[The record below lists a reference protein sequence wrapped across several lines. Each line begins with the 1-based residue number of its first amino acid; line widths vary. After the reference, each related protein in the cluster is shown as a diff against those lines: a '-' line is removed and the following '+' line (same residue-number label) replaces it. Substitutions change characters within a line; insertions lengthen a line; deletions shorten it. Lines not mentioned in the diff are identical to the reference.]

1 MSDDVFGAHR
11 RLLFTVAYEMLG
23 SAADAEDVLQE
34 SWLKWS
40 RVVRSE
46 VRDPRAY
53 LVRIVTRA
61 SLDRLRVLARR
72 REDYVG
78 PWLPEP
84 LLTAPDVPGDVE
96 LADSLSTAMLL
107 VLETLSPTE
116 RAVFL
121 LRDVF
126 ELEYDELAQAVGK
139 TEAAVRQITSRA
151 RAHVAARRPRGAAS
165 QQETR
170 RALEAFMAALETGE
184 LQPLVDIL
192 APDVVALG
200 DGGGFKRALP
210 RPVMGAD
217 KVGRLMGLGMKTSR
231 ALGMTAELVTVNGWP
246 ALVLRLA
253 GEIDSVLSVR
263 VDDGLVSGIY
273 TVRNPQKLSRMVHT
287 APVAR

>member
-1 MSDDVFGAHR
+1 MSNEPFVAHR
-11 RLLFTVAYEMLG
+11 GLLFTVAYEMLG

-40 RVVRSE
+40 RVDQSE
-46 VRDPRAY
+46 VKDPRAY

-72 REDYVG
+72 REDYIG

-84 LLTAPDVPGDVE
+84 LLTAPDVAEDAE

-107 VLETLSPTE
+107 ILETLTPTE

-126 ELEYDELAQAVGK
+126 ELDYDELAQAVGK
-139 TEAAVRQITSRA
+139 TEAAVRQIASRA
-151 RAHVAARRPRGAAS
+151 RAHVASRRPRGSAS
-165 QQETR
+165 QQDSR
-170 RALEAFMAALETGE
+170 RALEAFMTALETGD

-200 DGGGFKRALP
+200 DGGGIKQALA

-217 KVGRLMGLGMKTSR
+217 KVGRLMRAGVKTSR
-231 ALGMTAELVTVNGWP
+231 ELGMTAQLVAVNGWP
-246 ALVLRLA
+246 ALVLRVD

-263 VDDGLVSGIY
+263 VDEGLVSGLY
-273 TVRNPQKLSRMVHT
+273 TVRNPEKLSRLVQAAT
-287 APVAR
+287 VAR

>member
-1 MSDDVFGAHR
+1 
-11 RLLFTVAYEMLG
+11 MLG

-40 RVVRSE
+40 RVDQGAI
-46 VRDPRAY
+46 RDPRAY

-61 SLDRLRVLARR
+61 SLDRLRVVARR

-84 LLTAPDVPGDVE
+84 LLTAPDVAEDVE

-139 TEAAVRQITSRA
+139 TEAAVRQIASRA

-170 RALEAFMAALETGE
+170 RALEAFLAALETGD

-200 DGGGFKRALP
+200 DGGGIKQALP
-210 RPVMGAD
+210 RPVMGAE
-217 KVGRLMGLGMKTSR
+217 KVGKLMGHGMKTSR

-246 ALVLRLA
+246 ALLLRLA
-253 GEIDSVLSVR
+253 GEIDSVLSLR
-263 VDDGLVSGIY
+263 VDEGLVSGIY
-273 TVRNPQKLSRMVHT
+273 TVRNPEKLSRMVQT
-287 APVAR
+287 AALAR

>member
-1 MSDDVFGAHR
+1 MSNDVFGEHR

-40 RVVRSE
+40 RVVQSE
-46 VRDPRAY
+46 IRDPRAY

-84 LLTAPDVPGDVE
+84 LLTAPDVADDVE

-139 TEAAVRQITSRA
+139 TEAAVQADRQPCPS
-151 RAHVAARRPRGAAS
+151 ARRCPATTGSGFPAGDPQRAGSVHARPSRPGTCSHWSTSSPPTSWRSATAAAS
-165 QQETR
+165 S
-170 RALEAFMAALETGE
+170 
-184 LQPLVDIL
+184 
-192 APDVVALG
+192 
-200 DGGGFKRALP
+200 
-210 RPVMGAD
+210 RPC
-217 KVGRLMGLGMKTSR
+217 
-231 ALGMTAELVTVNGWP
+231 P
-246 ALVLRLA
+246 AR
-253 GEIDSVLSVR
+253 
-263 VDDGLVSGIY
+263 
-273 TVRNPQKLSRMVHT
+273 
-287 APVAR
+287 